1 MKITHLLAT
10 LLLVSTF
17 ATQASA
23 HTRAYKAS
31 HHAYVRTHGLNRGM
45 PLARSCF
52 CNSYGGGGPAIERRP
67 TAQYQ
72 SPPAA
77 PKDDW
82 PANMILDSFRS
93 HEVSGPGTMPA
104 TYVI

>member
-1 MKITHLLAT
+1 MKITHLLTT
-10 LLLVSTF
+10 LLLVSAF
-17 ATQASA
+17 ATHASA
-23 HTRAYKAS
+23 HTRAYKTS
-31 HHAYVRTHGLNRGM
+31 HHAVVRTHSLNRGM
-45 PLARSCF
+45 PL
-52 CNSYGGGGPAIERRP
+52 AIERRP

-93 HEVSGPGTMPA
+93 HQASSAGKMA
-104 TYVI
+104 ASYVI

>member
-10 LLLVSTF
+10 LLLISAC
-17 ATQASA
+17 ATQARA
-23 HTRAYKAS
+23 HTRAHKAS
-31 HHAYVRTHGLNRGM
+31 HHAVHSLNRGM
-45 PLARSCF
+45 PLARSRAY
-52 CNSYGGGGPAIERRP
+52 NSYANGPAIERRP
-67 TAQYQ
+67 TVQYQ

-93 HEVSGPGTMPA
+93 HEVSSAGKMVA

>member
-10 LLLVSTF
+10 LLVVSAF

-23 HTRAYKAS
+23 HTQAYKTS
-31 HHAYVRTHGLNRGM
+31 HHMVVGTHSLNRGM
-45 PLARSCF
+45 PLARSRVY
-52 CNSYGGGGPAIERRP
+52 NSYASSPAIERRP
-67 TAQYQ
+67 AAQYQ
-72 SPPAA
+72 SPPVA

-93 HEVSGPGTMPA
+93 REASSAGKMA
-104 TYVI
+104 AAYVI

>member
-10 LLLVSTF
+10 LLLVSAC

-23 HTRAYKAS
+23 HTRAYKTS
-31 HHAYVRTHGLNRGM
+31 HHAVHSLNRGM
-45 PLARSCF
+45 PLARSRVY
-52 CNSYGGGGPAIERRP
+52 NSYDNGPVVERRP
-67 TAQYQ
+67 TVQYQ

-93 HEVSGPGTMPA
+93 HDVSSAGKMAA

>member
-10 LLLVSTF
+10 LLLVSAF

-23 HTRAYKAS
+23 HTRAYKNS
-31 HHAYVRTHGLNRGM
+31 HHAYVRTHSG
-45 PLARSCF
+45 PKTVF
-52 CNSYGGGGPAIERRP
+52 GPAIERRP

-93 HEVSGPGTMPA
+93 REMSSAGKMAVS
-104 TYVI
+104 YVI

>member
-23 HTRAYKAS
+23 HAPAYKTS
-31 HHAYVRTHGLNRGM
+31 HHAYLRTHSLNRGM
-45 PLARSCF
+45 PLAVQ
-52 CNSYGGGGPAIERRP
+52 RRP

-72 SPPAA
+72 NPAAA

-93 HEVSGPGTMPA
+93 REASSAGKMA
-104 TYVI
+104 AAYVI

>member
-1 MKITHLLAT
+1 MKITHLVAT

-23 HTRAYKAS
+23 HMRADKTG
-31 HHAYVRTHGLNRGM
+31 HHVVVRTHSLGRGM
-45 PLARSCF
+45 PLARSRSY
-52 CNSYGGGGPAIERRP
+52 NSYANGPNERRP

-72 SPPAA
+72 SPPPA

-93 HEVSGPGTMPA
+93 HEVSSAGKMA
-104 TYVI
+104 ASYFI

>member
-1 MKITHLLAT
+1 MKITHLVAT

-23 HTRAYKAS
+23 HMRADKTS
-31 HHAYVRTHGLNRGM
+31 HHVVVRTHSLGRGM
-45 PLARSCF
+45 PLARSRSY
-52 CNSYGGGGPAIERRP
+52 NSYAIERRP

-93 HEVSGPGTMPA
+93 HEVSSAGKIAAP
-104 TYVI
+104 YVI

>member
-10 LLLVSTF
+10 LLLVSAF

-23 HTRAYKAS
+23 HTRAYKTS
-31 HHAYVRTHGLNRGM
+31 HHAVVRTHSLNRGM
-45 PLARSCF
+45 PLARSRF
-52 CNSYGGGGPAIERRP
+52 YNSYANGPAIERRP

-93 HEVSGPGTMPA
+93 HDVSSAGKMAA

>member
-23 HTRAYKAS
+23 HTRAYKTS
-31 HHAYVRTHGLNRGM
+31 HHTYLRTHSLNRGM
-45 PLARSCF
+45 PL
-52 CNSYGGGGPAIERRP
+52 AIERRP

-72 SPPAA
+72 NPAAA

-93 HEVSGPGTMPA
+93 HQASSVGKMTAP
-104 TYVI
+104 YVI

>member
-1 MKITHLLAT
+1 MKFTHLLAT
-10 LLLVSTF
+10 LLLVSAF

-23 HTRAYKAS
+23 HTRAYKTG
-31 HHAYVRTHGLNRGM
+31 HHAVVRTHSQHM
-45 PLARSCF
+45 PLARSRVY
-52 CNSYGGGGPAIERRP
+52 NSYANGPAAEGRP
-67 TAQYQ
+67 TVQYQ

-93 HEVSGPGTMPA
+93 REVSGAGRMAA